1 MSAGEWSPVGR
12 RIVAVRSLT
21 KANAAKQGWDEGAWQ
36 WSDGVQ
42 LVLDDGSILIP
53 SADWEGNGCGA
64 LFGLVKQE
72 PVFVEPVDWPSR
84 QGSRHGSIR
93 CVAS

>member
-1 MSAGEWSPVGR
+1 MSAAEWSPVGR

>member
-1 MSAGEWSPVGR
+1 MSAAEWSPVGR

-21 KANAAKQGWDEGAWQ
+21 KANAAKQGWDEGEWQ

-53 SADWEGNGCGA
+53 SADWEGNKCGA

-72 PVFVEPVDWPSR
+72 PVFVEPVDWS
-84 QGSRHGSIR
+84 G
-93 CVAS
+93 AS